1 MTGALVMLI
10 ALGIEALAGW
20 PERLHARISHPV
32 VWMGRLIDRFD
43 LRWNDEE
50 ADWETRRAAGLR
62 AALLVIGVSAGLAIL
77 AGALLP
83 GGLVGVMLAGV
94 LAWPFVAARSLHD
107 HVAPVAEALEARDIE
122 GARAAVSRIVGRDPN
137 TLDEAGLARAARE
150 SLAENASDGVV
161 APLFGGAIFGLPG
174 IVAYKAINTLDSM
187 IGHRDA
193 RHEAFG
199 RFAARLDDVA
209 NWVPAR
215 LTGGLFALASG
226 RPEGPLRVMRRD
238 ARNHRSPNAGWPES
252 ALAGALD
259 IRLSGPRVYGEHVA
273 HEPWLNAE
281 APDPSAADLR
291 RALDLYRRM
300 IWLTAASLGLL
311 WALTV

>member
-10 ALGIEALAGW
+10 ALGIEAFAGW
-20 PERLHARISHPV
+20 PDKVHRRISHPV
-32 VWMGRLIDRFD
+32 VWMGGLIDRLD
-43 LRWNDEE
+43 RGWNQED
-50 ADWETRRAAGLR
+50 ADWETRRAAGIR
-62 AALLVIGVSAGLAIL
+62 AALLVIGLSAGLAAL
-77 AGALLP
+77 ALWVLP
-83 GGLVGVMLAGV
+83 GGALGVALAGV

-107 HVAPVAEALEARDIE
+107 HVAPVAGALEARDVD
-122 GARAAVSRIVGRDPN
+122 GAREAVSRIVGRDPSA
-137 TLDEAGLARAARE
+137 LDEAGLARAAME
-150 SLAENASDGVV
+150 SLAENASDGVI
-161 APLFGGAIFGLPG
+161 APLFWGALLGLPG

-199 RFAARLDDVA
+199 RFAARLDDVV

-215 LTGGLFALASG
+215 LTGVLFALASG
-226 RPEGPLRVMRRD
+226 RPETPLRVMRRD

-252 ALAGALD
+252 ALAGALN
-259 IRLSGPRVYGEHVA
+259 IRLSGPRVYGSHIA

-281 APDPSAADLR
+281 APDPGAADLR

-300 IWLTAASLGLL
+300 IWLTAACLALL
-311 WALTV
+311 WALTL